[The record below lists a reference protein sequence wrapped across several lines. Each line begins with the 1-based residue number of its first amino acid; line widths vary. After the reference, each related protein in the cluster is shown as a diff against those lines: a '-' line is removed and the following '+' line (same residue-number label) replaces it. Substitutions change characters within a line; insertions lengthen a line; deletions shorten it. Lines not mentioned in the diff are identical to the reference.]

1 MSTAHWTFLLS
12 FLILVK
18 VVADPGACAD
28 LLFEKDGFL
37 LCKKDTAAAACK
49 SEATVVFATT
59 WCSAAIEHP
68 ASADSPHSQQA
79 PFKGSH
85 VPTSSPC
92 GLQRHHGTKATI
104 VALCC
109 LSCCD
114 ERHLPQMLEVWPGV
128 GTVQRSILYSSRS
141 TWASLQSAPSATST
155 LGWPAVA
162 QFKLW
167 FLESE
172 DTHKALIQSRTEKG
186 KGNGTWQDG
195 DQMSHPKG
203 QGKGM
208 EHHAPAQTPLPPFM
222 PYPMMP
228 QYPQQMMPAPLP
240 PPLTDKGAGKT
251 KNSPVMMPMMPV
263 AQQGA
268 MTSAVPTMPWGTPG
282 QMMAPPVAPTGSMA
296 TSSVETST
304 GHKPDGPAQ
313 QKLNRLLKEMK
324 KEEDNLSP
332 HLQAIAHEMQKQG
345 EKNNIKNLSSAVK
358 ALGDAKQDLL
368 EAENARAQL
377 LSQWK
382 SFLQQSV
389 VKWREF
395 TANFQAS
402 ESAHQQGVQAAKLEV
417 RRAQRAFDLA
427 SKREQPGKEDTV
439 DISDEEED
447 TEVIE
452 EAMEDPHNESVQRI
466 HQGHGPS
473 IVTSLEEL
481 SSSADQLDQRVKRPR
496 TSGAEGD
503 AGGSHT
509 QPHASPHVAQP
520 PFGGAGA
527 V

>member
-1 MSTAHWTFLLS
+1 
-12 FLILVK
+12 
-18 VVADPGACAD
+18 
-28 LLFEKDGFL
+28 
-37 LCKKDTAAAACK
+37 
-49 SEATVVFATT
+49 
-59 WCSAAIEHP
+59 
-68 ASADSPHSQQA
+68 
-79 PFKGSH
+79 
-85 VPTSSPC
+85 
-92 GLQRHHGTKATI
+92 
-104 VALCC
+104 
-109 LSCCD
+109 
-114 ERHLPQMLEVWPGV
+114 
-128 GTVQRSILYSSRS
+128 
-141 TWASLQSAPSATST
+141 
-155 LGWPAVA
+155 
-162 QFKLW
+162 
-167 FLESE
+167 
-172 DTHKALIQSRTEKG
+172 
-186 KGNGTWQDG
+186 
-195 DQMSHPKG
+195 MSHPKG

-208 EHHAPAQTPLPPFM
+208 EQHAPAQTPLPPFM
-222 PYPMMP
+222 PYPHMMP

-282 QMMAPPVAPTGSMA
+282 QMMAPPVAPTGSLA

-447 TEVIE
+447 AEVTEEV
-452 EAMEDPHNESVQRI
+452 MEDPHNESVQRI
-466 HQGHGPS
+466 HQGMTS

-481 SSSADQLDQRVKRPR
+481 SSSADQLEQRVKRPR
-496 TSGAEGD
+496 TFGAEGD
-503 AGGSHT
+503 AGGSHAL
-509 QPHASPHVAQP
+509 PHASPHVAQP
-520 PFGGAGA
+520 PFGGAG
-527 V
+527 VV

>member
-1 MSTAHWTFLLS
+1 M
-12 FLILVK
+12 
-18 VVADPGACAD
+18 
-28 LLFEKDGFL
+28 
-37 LCKKDTAAAACK
+37 
-49 SEATVVFATT
+49 
-59 WCSAAIEHP
+59 
-68 ASADSPHSQQA
+68 
-79 PFKGSH
+79 
-85 VPTSSPC
+85 
-92 GLQRHHGTKATI
+92 
-104 VALCC
+104 
-109 LSCCD
+109 
-114 ERHLPQMLEVWPGV
+114 
-128 GTVQRSILYSSRS
+128 
-141 TWASLQSAPSATST
+141 
-155 LGWPAVA
+155 
-162 QFKLW
+162 
-167 FLESE
+167 
-172 DTHKALIQSRTEKG
+172 
-186 KGNGTWQDG
+186 
-195 DQMSHPKG
+195 
-203 QGKGM
+203 
-208 EHHAPAQTPLPPFM
+208 
-222 PYPMMP
+222 
-228 QYPQQMMPAPLP
+228 
-240 PPLTDKGAGKT
+240 
-251 KNSPVMMPMMPV
+251 
-263 AQQGA
+263 
-268 MTSAVPTMPWGTPG
+268 
-282 QMMAPPVAPTGSMA
+282 
-296 TSSVETST
+296 
-304 GHKPDGPAQ
+304 
-313 QKLNRLLKEMK
+313 
-324 KEEDNLSP
+324 
-332 HLQAIAHEMQKQG
+332 
-345 EKNNIKNLSSAVK
+345 SSAVK

-466 HQGHGPS
+466 HQGMTS